1 MTAQDEIQI
10 VLERLKTMPQGLKMS
25 VGSKGTFDKWELMK
39 EVEQNTD
46 LGKLIVNVYMSNLRS
61 FKN

>member
-1 MTAQDEIQI
+1 MVSQEETQI

-25 VGSKGTFDKWELMK
+25 IGSKGTFDKWALMK
-39 EVEQNTD
+39 EVEQNTEV
-46 LGKLIVNVYMSNLRS
+46 GKLVINVYLNNLRS